1 MDDLKASVGGNIPDG
16 LAWPHVK
23 QSEASSAGSAAAGL
37 AATSMHTTAELHS
50 LAFQAKNAGIA
61 VNAHV
66 TEKGSTELE
75 IWRILM
81 IVVMKQFAYVMFS

>member
-1 MDDLKASVGGNIPDG
+1 
-16 LAWPHVK
+16 
-23 QSEASSAGSAAAGL
+23 
-37 AATSMHTTAELHS
+37 MHTTAELHS

-81 IVVMKQFAYVMFS
+81 ISVMKHFVCVLFS